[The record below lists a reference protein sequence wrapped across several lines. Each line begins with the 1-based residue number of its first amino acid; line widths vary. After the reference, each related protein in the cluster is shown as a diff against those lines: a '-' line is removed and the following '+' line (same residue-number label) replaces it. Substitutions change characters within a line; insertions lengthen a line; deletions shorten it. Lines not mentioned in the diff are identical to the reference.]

1 MTFPMRRGTQAS
13 ARCPIN
19 QRHLV
24 LRERLVPLPV
34 RLRILAMALNELGS
48 QKENANGRDR
58 GLMLWTAL
66 DDALAIIVT
75 IAFAAVFLWCAIST
89 VRFGKHWDEWKII
102 QGVQETITSGVV
114 LPAGYNW
121 PSLTY
126 LIALFTSLANLPAV
140 VEAGSV
146 AAAKGQL
153 ADIVGSPPF
162 TYQLRVVF
170 AVLTASTGLFAVLA
184 ARAIGTSWLAASISG
199 AVVLSSFQVLYHS
212 RWIAPDSL
220 VMLACAM
227 TLAAALQ
234 AARDQ
239 RRLPLLLAAV
249 AAGLATAAKYPGGCL
264 LLLPLIA
271 AARGPAVLARLTI
284 VLAVFAATYLI
295 ITPGTIVDSARFV
308 ADVLFEIDHYNRL
321 GHGGYTVE
329 AGWPHLAGILDFVAF
344 RLASPYPIVSVLV
357 LTAAVAGGAVAWC
370 VNRYAAVFLTA
381 VPVLYIVYMATNRV
395 LIVRNLLILVPFVA
409 ILVAVA
415 VDKLARLF
423 QSVTVR
429 VAIPVAAA
437 TLLALNWPIFLH
449 AAASMHDLDVESW
462 RRSIATYVAEHP
474 DRRFAVSPRVAA
486 LLFERPEA
494 RSAVTVYPPERS
506 DAYIYVLGEHHARI
520 ANRRNTYRVVAGP
533 DDVDLD
539 YYPTWLGLERIV
551 VVDGP
556 VASLLTG
563 LRFVGKA
570 EVPP

>member
-1 MTFPMRRGTQAS
+1 M
-13 ARCPIN
+13 
-19 QRHLV
+19 
-24 LRERLVPLPV
+24 
-34 RLRILAMALNELGS
+34 GS
-48 QKENANGRDR
+48 QKENANGQDQE
-58 GLMLWTAL
+58 LMFWIAL
-66 DDALAIIVT
+66 EHALAIIVT
-75 IAFAAVFLWCAIST
+75 IAFAAVFLWCAFSM
-89 VRFGKHWDEWKII
+89 VRFGRHWDEWKII

-140 VEAGSV
+140 VHAGSI
-146 AAAKGQL
+146 AAAKTQL
-153 ADIVGSPPF
+153 AHIVGSPSF
-162 TYQLRVVF
+162 THQLRAVF

-227 TLAAALQ
+227 TLAAALP

-239 RRLPLLLAAV
+239 RPFPLLLAAV
-249 AAGLATAAKYPGGCL
+249 AAGIATAAKYTAGCL

-271 AARGPAVLARLTI
+271 AARGPAALARLTI
-284 VLAVFAATYLI
+284 VLAVFTATYVI
-295 ITPGTIVDSARFV
+295 ITPGTIVDSARFID
-308 ADVLFEIDHYNRL
+308 DVLFEIDHYSRL

-329 AGWPHLAGILDFVAF
+329 PGWPHLVGILDFIAF
-344 RLASPYPIVSVLV
+344 RLASPHRIVSVLV
-357 LTAAVAGGAVAWC
+357 LTAAVAGAAVAWR

-415 VDKLARLF
+415 VDKLTRLF
-423 QSVTVR
+423 QSVTIR

-437 TLLALNWPIFLH
+437 TLLALNWPTFLH
-449 AAASMHDLDVESW
+449 AASSMHDLDADHW
-462 RRSIATYVAEHP
+462 RRSIATYVAAHP
-474 DRRFAVSPRVAA
+474 ERRFTVSPRVAA
-486 LLFERPEA
+486 LLFEQPDA
-494 RSAVTVYPPERS
+494 RSAMTVYPPERS

-520 ANRRNTYRVVAGP
+520 ANRRNAYRVVTGP

-556 VASLLTG
+556 VASLMTG
-563 LRFVGKA
+563 LRFARGA
-570 EVPP
+570 EVGR

>member
-1 MTFPMRRGTQAS
+1 MTFPVGRGGGGERSPPNKSKAS
-13 ARCPIN
+13 
-19 QRHLV
+19 V
-24 LRERLVPLPV
+24 MRERPVPLLV
-34 RLRILAMALNELGS
+34 RLGILAMALNELGS
-48 QKENANGRDR
+48 QKENAKGRDR
-58 GLMLWTAL
+58 GLMLFTAWEV
-66 DDALAIIVT
+66 ALAIIIT
-75 IAFAAVFLWCAIST
+75 SIFAAVFLWCAIST
-89 VRFGKHWDEWKII
+89 VRFGRHWDEWKII
-102 QGVQETITSGVV
+102 EGVQATITSGVV

-126 LIALFTSLANLPAV
+126 LIALFTSFANLPTV

-153 ADIVGSPPF
+153 ADIVGSPQF

-184 ARAIGTSWLAASISG
+184 ARAIGTSWLAASIGG

-234 AARDQ
+234 AARD
-239 RRLPLLLAAV
+239 RRPLPLLLAAV
-249 AAGLATAAKYPGGCL
+249 AAGIATAAKYPGGCL
-264 LLLPLIA
+264 LVLPLIV
-271 AARGPAVLARLTI
+271 AARGPAALARLTI
-284 VLAVFAATYLI
+284 VLALFAATYLM

-308 ADVLFEIDHYNRL
+308 EDVLFEIGHYSRL

-329 AGWPHLAGILDFVAF
+329 AGWPHLAGILNFIAF
-344 RLASPYPIVSVLV
+344 RLASPHPIVSVLV
-357 LTAAVAGGAVAWC
+357 LTAAVAGGAVAWR
-370 VNRYAAVFLTA
+370 VNRYTAVLLIA

-409 ILVAVA
+409 VLVAVA
-415 VDKLARLF
+415 LDRLARLF
-423 QSVTVR
+423 PSVTVR
-429 VAIPVAAA
+429 VAIPVVAAM
-437 TLLALNWPIFLH
+437 LLALNWPIFLH
-449 AAASMHDLDVESW
+449 AASSMHDLDAESW
-462 RRSIATYVAEHP
+462 RRSIATYVAAHP

-486 LLFERPEA
+486 LLFERGEA

-520 ANRRNTYRVVAGP
+520 ANRQNTYRVVAGP

-551 VVDGP
+551 VVDAP
-556 VASLLTG
+556 VAGLLTG
-563 LRFVGKA
+563 LRFASGA
-570 EVPP
+570 EAGR